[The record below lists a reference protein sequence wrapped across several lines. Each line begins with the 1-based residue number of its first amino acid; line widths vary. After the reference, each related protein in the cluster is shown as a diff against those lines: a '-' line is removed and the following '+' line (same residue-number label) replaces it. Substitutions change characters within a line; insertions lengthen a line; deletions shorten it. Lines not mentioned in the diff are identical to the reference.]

1 MTTFKDFPKT
11 GSRQTVVSGP
21 RRSVLIV
28 VACKCAYLAQH
39 LLCLY
44 FVVCVI
50 NIGCNL
56 NLVLYPTMNM
66 ICVQCKPFLKHT
78 AGKEDGGR
86 RRDTSSK
93 RREKERERETSDN
106 ANSFNGQFSDRRR
119 ATHHC
124 RPVRSTLSDPTRR
137 IDRRCGALTIGRGN
151 AVRAA
156 LKGWQTRPDH
166 WATTISTT
174 TTITTTT
181 ATTNR

>member
-1 MTTFKDFPKT
+1 MTAFKDFPKT

-56 NLVLYPTMNM
+56 NLVLYPTVNM

-93 RREKERERETSDN
+93 RRERERPVTMQIHLMG
-106 ANSFNGQFSDRRR
+106 NS
-119 ATHHC
+119 AT
-124 RPVRSTLSDPTRR
+124 VVERR
-137 IDRRCGALTIGRGN
+137 ITADLC
-151 AVRAA
+151 AA
-156 LKGWQTRPDH
+156 LFQTRHGASIDD
-166 WATTISTT
+166 AAS
-174 TTITTTT
+174 
-181 ATTNR
+181 